1 MIMRHNSVRIKAP
14 KGQMVV
20 SRERRSVGY
29 LVRCPKQDAHL
40 YELMPEEEA
49 LALEAQWKAEDEERY
64 RKEEEEYRKARES
77 EEAAHAPSAPT
88 N

>member
-1 MIMRHNSVRIKAP
+1 
-14 KGQMVV
+14 MVV

-49 LALEAQWKAEDEERY
+49 RALEAQWKAEDEA
-64 RKEEEEYRKARES
+64 KSKA
-77 EEAAHAPSAPT
+77 EAEAGEAQP
-88 N
+88 

>member
-1 MIMRHNSVRIKAP
+1 MKRSHSVRIKAP

-40 YELMPEEEA
+40 YELMPEDEA
-49 LALEAQWKAEDEERY
+49 RALEKQWQEEDRKKREESMTP
-64 RKEEEEYRKARES
+64 S
-77 EEAAHAPSAPT
+77 EPPHT
-88 N
+88 NPNDSTRT